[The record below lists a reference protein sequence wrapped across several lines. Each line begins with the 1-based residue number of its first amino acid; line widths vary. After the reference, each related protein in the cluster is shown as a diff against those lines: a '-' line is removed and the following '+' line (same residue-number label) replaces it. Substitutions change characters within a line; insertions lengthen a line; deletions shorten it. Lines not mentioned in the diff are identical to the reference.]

1 MQPECSVKSDGI
13 KVLDTIWYLYGEVV
27 WILTLGLNPRAIY
40 IAVNLE
46 WFSNVATTYHF
57 KYGNGRQQA
66 RALFIMYLDFDC
78 PEVHSGDPSEV
89 VLTV

>member
-57 KYGNGRQQA
+57 
-66 RALFIMYLDFDC
+66 
-78 PEVHSGDPSEV
+78 
-89 VLTV
+89 